1 MRRLD
6 NRERGGTLVEAALV
20 LPILILL
27 IFGLVEFGRAYNA
40 QITLTHA
47 AREGV
52 RVLATTQDQVAA
64 AGASIGAAT
73 SLDGALIGVSTDAC
87 DAGQPTSVTLTY
99 PFTYDIPLF
108 GSNTVTLTGKGVM
121 RCEGSG

>member
-1 MRRLD
+1 MRRLG

-52 RVLATTQDQVAA
+52 RVLATTQDQAA
-64 AGASIGAAT
+64 AATASIGAAT
-73 SLDGALIGVSTDAC
+73 SLEGALIGVSADPCT
-87 DAGQPTSVTLTY
+87 AGQPTSVTLTY